1 MDISIIFHAAIIGFM
16 VFFSAVVAPSV
27 FKTLSQNAAGAFLRM
42 LFVRM
47 FVFGLVLALVAAG
60 VALYNGS
67 SGAVA
72 VLSLAI
78 AAGFGINAFIITPV
92 INRYRDRMLDN
103 DLTAKQKFALFHFIS
118 VAIFLTQLLASSYI
132 LVTALI

>member
-1 MDISIIFHAAIIGFM
+1 
-16 VFFSAVVAPSV
+16 
-27 FKTLSQNAAGAFLRM
+27 
-42 LFVRM
+42 
-47 FVFGLVLALVAAG
+47 LVAAG

-103 DLTAKQKFALFHFIS
+103 DLTAKQKFVLFHFIS